1 MSFPTLDAA
10 KDALLRHTVLRRGW
24 IPEEK
29 KMEKEHEEFITN
41 FINKHDERLTI
52 PGVENPDMADL

>member
-1 MSFPTLDAA
+1 
-10 KDALLRHTVLRRGW
+10 
-24 IPEEK
+24 
-29 KMEKEHEEFITN
+29 MEKEHEEFITN